1 MTVGDI
7 ICSRRKELGLTLEEV
22 GNATGVSKSTVKKWE
37 NGFITNMRK
46 DKIESL
52 AKILNIDPLILIQGI
67 PKYGKQLNAARKKY
81 GLTLAQVSKRS
92 NISEGTLLKYEND
105 VWEPSMEE
113 LSSIADAYGISRGDL
128 LWSSFEKP
136 TTLEPNATMLPDS
149 NVRMIPVYESVSAGF
164 GAHAENMIVDYMPLY
179 IVSAAEAENT
189 LIIRVEGD
197 SMYPKIEDGDS
208 IQVLR
213 QDFAENGQVAVL
225 LIDGEDA
232 VVKQFFH
239 DPDAKTVTL
248 HSFNPD
254 YKDRVFEGIEITK
267 LRILGVV
274 RRVIK
279 DI

>member
-1 MTVGDI
+1 MTIGEKIKQARIAKGLTQEELAEKLGYKSRSSINKIETGGRDI
-7 ICSRRKELGLTLEEV
+7 PRSQIQKIADILEVSPISLLGLEDNNPV
-22 GNATGVSKSTVKKWE
+22 
-37 NGFITNMRK
+37 
-46 DKIESL
+46 ES
-52 AKILNIDPLILIQGI
+52 
-67 PKYGKQLNAARKKY
+67 
-81 GLTLAQVSKRS
+81 
-92 NISEGTLLKYEND
+92 
-105 VWEPSMEE
+105 
-113 LSSIADAYGISRGDL
+113 
-128 LWSSFEKP
+128 
-136 TTLEPNATMLPDS
+136 NATMLPDS

-189 LIIRVEGD
+189 IVIKVQGD

-213 QDFAENGQVAVL
+213 QDFAESGQVAVL

>member
-1 MTVGDI
+1 MD
-7 ICSRRKELGLTLEEV
+7 SRAKRLKEAIEKSGYSYVELERIT
-22 GNATGVSKSTVKKWE
+22 GISKSSIQRYATGETKKIPIECIEKIAVATKTSSRWIMGWEDTPTV
-37 NGFITNMRK
+37 
-46 DKIESL
+46 ES
-52 AKILNIDPLILIQGI
+52 
-67 PKYGKQLNAARKKY
+67 
-81 GLTLAQVSKRS
+81 
-92 NISEGTLLKYEND
+92 
-105 VWEPSMEE
+105 
-113 LSSIADAYGISRGDL
+113 
-128 LWSSFEKP
+128 
-136 TTLEPNATMLPDS
+136 NATMLPDS

-225 LIDGEDA
+225 LIDDEDA

>member
-1 MTVGDI
+1 MSIGDRI
-7 ICSRRKELGLTLEEV
+7 KARRKAVGLSVDELAERLGKNRATVYRYESNDIEKLPTTVLEP
-22 GNATGVSKSTVKKWE
+22 
-37 NGFITNMRK
+37 
-46 DKIESL
+46 L
-52 AKILNIDPLILIQGI
+52 AKALDTTPAYLMG
-67 PKYGKQLNAARKKY
+67 
-81 GLTLAQVSKRS
+81 
-92 NISEGTLLKYEND
+92 
-105 VWEPSMEE
+105 WEDNNPVES
-113 LSSIADAYGISRGDL
+113 
-128 LWSSFEKP
+128 
-136 TTLEPNATMLPDS
+136 NATMLPDS
-149 NVRMIPVYESVSAGF
+149 NVRMIPVYESVAAGF
-164 GAHAENMIVDYMPLY
+164 GAHAENVVVDYMPLY
-179 IVSAAEAENT
+179 IVSSAEAENT
-189 LIIRVEGD
+189 LIIRVEGN

-213 QDFAENGQVAVL
+213 QDYAENGQVAVL

>member
-1 MTVGDI
+1 MSIGDRI
-7 ICSRRKELGLTLEEV
+7 KARRKAVGLSVDELAERLGKNRATVYRYESNDIEKLPTTVLEP
-22 GNATGVSKSTVKKWE
+22 
-37 NGFITNMRK
+37 
-46 DKIESL
+46 L
-52 AKILNIDPLILIQGI
+52 AKVLDTTPAYLMG
-67 PKYGKQLNAARKKY
+67 
-81 GLTLAQVSKRS
+81 
-92 NISEGTLLKYEND
+92 
-105 VWEPSMEE
+105 WEDNTPAVES
-113 LSSIADAYGISRGDL
+113 
-128 LWSSFEKP
+128 
-136 TTLEPNATMLPDS
+136 NATMLPDS

-164 GAHAENMIVDYMPLY
+164 GAHAENMVVDYMPLY
-179 IVSAAEAENT
+179 IVSDSEAENT

-267 LRILGVV
+267 LRILGLV

>member
-1 MTVGDI
+1 MSIGDRI
-7 ICSRRKELGLTLEEV
+7 KARRKAVGLSVDELAAKLGKNRATVYRYESNDIEKLPTTVLEP
-22 GNATGVSKSTVKKWE
+22 
-37 NGFITNMRK
+37 
-46 DKIESL
+46 L
-52 AKILNIDPLILIQGI
+52 AKALDTTPAYLMG
-67 PKYGKQLNAARKKY
+67 
-81 GLTLAQVSKRS
+81 
-92 NISEGTLLKYEND
+92 
-105 VWEPSMEE
+105 WE
-113 LSSIADAYGISRGDL
+113 DT
-128 LWSSFEKP
+128 P
-136 TTLEPNATMLPDS
+136 TVESNATMLPDS

-164 GAHAENMIVDYMPLY
+164 GAHAENMVVDYMPLY
-179 IVSAAEAENT
+179 IVSATEAENT

-274 RRVIK
+274 KRVIK

>member
-1 MTVGDI
+1 MTIGEKIKQARIAKGLTQEELAEKLGYKSRSSINKIETGGRDI
-7 ICSRRKELGLTLEEV
+7 PRSQIQKIADILEVSPISLLGLEDNTPAV
-22 GNATGVSKSTVKKWE
+22 
-37 NGFITNMRK
+37 
-46 DKIESL
+46 ES
-52 AKILNIDPLILIQGI
+52 
-67 PKYGKQLNAARKKY
+67 
-81 GLTLAQVSKRS
+81 
-92 NISEGTLLKYEND
+92 
-105 VWEPSMEE
+105 
-113 LSSIADAYGISRGDL
+113 
-128 LWSSFEKP
+128 
-136 TTLEPNATMLPDS
+136 NATMLPDS

-213 QDFAENGQVAVL
+213 QDFADNGQVAVL

-239 DPDAKTVTL
+239 DRKAKTVTL

-254 YKDRVFEGIEITK
+254 YKDRVFDGIEMTR
-267 LRILGVV
+267 LRVLGVV
-274 RRVIK
+274 KKVIK
-279 DI
+279 EI

>member
-1 MTVGDI
+1 MSIGDRI
-7 ICSRRKELGLTLEEV
+7 KARRKAVGLSVDELAERLGKNRATVYRYESNDIEKLPTTVLEP
-22 GNATGVSKSTVKKWE
+22 
-37 NGFITNMRK
+37 
-46 DKIESL
+46 L
-52 AKILNIDPLILIQGI
+52 AKALDTTPAYLMG
-67 PKYGKQLNAARKKY
+67 
-81 GLTLAQVSKRS
+81 
-92 NISEGTLLKYEND
+92 
-105 VWEPSMEE
+105 WE
-113 LSSIADAYGISRGDL
+113 DNT
-128 LWSSFEKP
+128 P
-136 TTLEPNATMLPDS
+136 TVESNATMLPDS

-248 HSFNPD
+248 HSVNPD

>member
-1 MTVGDI
+1 MTIGEKIKQARIAKGLTQEELAEKLGYKSRSSINKIETGGRDI
-7 ICSRRKELGLTLEEV
+7 PRSQIQKIADILEVSPISLLGLEDNNPV
-22 GNATGVSKSTVKKWE
+22 
-37 NGFITNMRK
+37 
-46 DKIESL
+46 ES
-52 AKILNIDPLILIQGI
+52 
-67 PKYGKQLNAARKKY
+67 
-81 GLTLAQVSKRS
+81 
-92 NISEGTLLKYEND
+92 
-105 VWEPSMEE
+105 
-113 LSSIADAYGISRGDL
+113 
-128 LWSSFEKP
+128 
-136 TTLEPNATMLPDS
+136 NATMLPDS

-213 QDFAENGQVAVL
+213 QDFAESGQVAVL

>member
-1 MTVGDI
+1 MLIKKAGEYMENRNI
-7 ICSRRKELGLTLEEV
+7 LIGKRIKQRREELGLTQEDL
-22 GNATGVSKSTVKKWE
+22 GNRLWLNKSTIQRYE
-37 NGFITNMRK
+37 SG
-46 DKIESL
+46 KI
-52 AKILNIDPLILIQGI
+52 AKIKLPVMHAMA
-67 PKYGKQLNAARKKY
+67 KQLDVDPDW
-81 GLTLAQVSKRS
+81 LV
-92 NISEGTLLKYEND
+92 LKTDEMGSFNWKHEWYNNE
-105 VWEPSMEE
+105 EPAHQFDNTPAVES
-113 LSSIADAYGISRGDL
+113 
-128 LWSSFEKP
+128 
-136 TTLEPNATMLPDS
+136 NATMLPDS

-248 HSFNPD
+248 HSLNPD

-267 LRILGVV
+267 LRVLGVV
-274 RRVIK
+274 KRVIK

>member
-1 MTVGDI
+1 MTFKKLNAIIYVIKSKAGDKMLQVGERIRECREKLGMTQD
-7 ICSRRKELGLTLEEV
+7 ELAQ
-22 GNATGVSKSTVKKWE
+22 ATGYKSRSSI
-37 NGFITNMRK
+37 N
-46 DKIESL
+46 KIEKGGNDLPQSKIVL
-52 AKILNIDPLILIQGI
+52 FAKILNTTPAYLMG
-67 PKYGKQLNAARKKY
+67 
-81 GLTLAQVSKRS
+81 
-92 NISEGTLLKYEND
+92 
-105 VWEPSMEE
+105 WEDNNPVES
-113 LSSIADAYGISRGDL
+113 
-128 LWSSFEKP
+128 
-136 TTLEPNATMLPDS
+136 NATMLPDS

-213 QDFAENGQVAVL
+213 QDFAESGQVAVL